1 MASSAIIFRMTPTA
15 QPRPLLFLTNA
26 AAVRAVKNGTTN
38 PETGKR
44 VGPGEHYTIQARPDL
59 MRGECGR
66 GTVWPLVPSGFALD
80 DLHRGRMLMAEY
92 QSAYLNGS
100 APLPTNRLTA
110 NDPHVES
117 GMPRTFS
124 AHIAP
129 GRLMAT
135 TRSSTPTEV
144 QHGDTL
150 TCCCS
155 AKAADAGQC
164 HRVWAAWLLLGDGW
178 DVVLDGRQ
186 IAPADRHQLLERSPE
201 HPHTDPPKAR
211 KKRAAK

>member
-1 MASSAIIFRMTPTA
+1 MSPAT

-26 AAVRAVKNGTTN
+26 AAIRAVKNGTQN

-44 VGPGEHYTIQARPDL
+44 VGPGEHYTIQCRPDL

-66 GTVWPLVPSGFALD
+66 GTVWPLAPSGSALD
-80 DLHRGRMLMAEY
+80 ALHRGRLPMAEY
-92 QSAYLNGS
+92 QARYLNDP

-110 NDPHVES
+110 NDPHVEI
-117 GMPRTFS
+117 GTPRAFS
-124 AHIAP
+124 AHLAP
-129 GRLMAT
+129 TRLQAT
-135 TRSSTPTEV
+135 TRGNALTEV

-150 TCCCS
+150 TCCCG
-155 AKAADAGQC
+155 KEAADAGQC

-186 IAPADRHQLLERSPE
+186 IAPADRHQLLARTPE
-201 HPHTDPPKAR
+201 NPHRDPPKQR
-211 KKRAAK
+211 KKRTTK